1 VRTEYN
7 PAVWLTFF
15 AAQIGASAGL
25 TGLIFVAVS
34 INLKQI
40 VELPHLVA
48 RSAKALFT
56 LIGVLVT
63 STVCLV
69 PGQPVR
75 ALAGELVGLGFTLWI
90 ATTLSERAAV
100 RGNSYVS
107 GRQKVAYLIFAQLSL
122 VPYLIAGVS
131 LLVGSGGGLYWLVA
145 AIGLSYLVAMLDAWV
160 LLIEIQR

>member
-1 VRTEYN
+1 MGAEFN
-7 PAVWLTFF
+7 PAAWPTFF
-15 AAQIGASAGL
+15 SAQIGASAGL

-34 INLKQI
+34 INLRQI
-40 VELPHLVA
+40 VGLPQLVA

-75 ALAGELVGLGFTLWI
+75 ALAGELLGLGFALWI
-90 ATTLSERAAV
+90 ATTLAERATA
-100 RGNSYVS
+100 RGNTYITA
-107 GRQKVAYLIFAQLSL
+107 RQRIAYLIFTQLSL

-131 LLVGSGGGLYWLVA
+131 LLVRSGGGLYWLVA
-145 AIGLSYLVAMLDAWV
+145 AIGLSYLVALLDAWV

>member
-1 VRTEYN
+1 MGTEFN
-7 PAVWLTFF
+7 PAAWSTFF
-15 AAQIGASAGL
+15 SAQIGASAGL

-34 INLKQI
+34 INLRQI

-56 LIGVLVT
+56 LTGVLVT
-63 STVCLV
+63 STICLV

-75 ALAGELVGLGFTLWI
+75 ALSGELLGLGFALWLAITLAQR
-90 ATTLSERAAV
+90 ATV
-100 RGNSYVS
+100 HGNNYVS
-107 GRQKVAYLIFAQLSL
+107 GRQRVLYLIFTQLSL

-131 LLVGSGGGLYWLVA
+131 LLVRSGGGLNWVVA
-145 AIGLSYLVAMLDAWV
+145 AIGLSYIAALTDAWV